1 MNNETVN
8 EIVNDMVEVELVEDF
23 GTVVE
28 TLTRMGLMNHKRK
41 ELYQTAHLLHR
52 QGKYYI
58 CHFKEMLKLD
68 GLEAELSEEDIGRRN
83 RIVNI
88 LKNWD
93 FINPVLD
100 SYTENMVD
108 RKRVGVISYTEKDN
122 WDLIYKYRMGKLN
135 NTFEQQDW

>member
-1 MNNETVN
+1 MINEV
-8 EIVNDMVEVELVEDF
+8 INDMVEVELIEDF

-28 TLTRMGLMNHKRK
+28 TLTRMGLMNYKRK

-68 GLEAELSEEDIGRRN
+68 GLDVKLSDDDIGRRN
-83 RIVNI
+83 RIIHI
-88 LKNWD
+88 LKNWK
-93 FINPVLD
+93 FITPVSD
-100 SYTENMVD
+100 SYTENMVN

-122 WDLIYKYRMGKLN
+122 WNLIYKYRMGKLN
-135 NTFEQQDW
+135 NNVEQQDW